1 MSIIINKIIEAN
13 AYIDG
18 NTQAGTVTEVK
29 FPTLE
34 FDMQEMDALGMVIA
48 ASLPGKLKEL
58 EGEITWN
65 SVYPEVEKRVLNPFK
80 GLALQLRSNIRR
92 YGSNGLIEELPMVT
106 FINIMTYSNEL
117 GELNMKDAQKRP
129 VKYKVN
135 SLRQVV
141 AGRETLYVDLWN
153 NIYKVDGEDI
163 FAKMRQNIGA

>member
-1 MSIIINKIIEAN
+1 MAIVINKIIEAN

-18 NTQAGTVTEVK
+18 NSQAGTITEVK

-34 FDMQEMDALGMVIA
+34 FNTSESDNLGMAMTI
-48 ASLPGKLKEL
+48 SLPDKLKEMD
-58 EGEITWN
+58 GEITWN
-65 SVYPEVEKRVLNPFK
+65 SVYPEAEARVLNPFN
-80 GLALQLRSNIRR
+80 GIALQLRSNVRR
-92 YGSNGLIEELPMVT
+92 YGSNGLIEEVPMVT
-106 FINIMTYSNEL
+106 FLNIMTYSNEL

-141 AGRETLYVDLWN
+141 NGRETLHIDPWN
-153 NIYKVDGEDI
+153 NIYKVNGVDI